1 MRLPPRCQRGTRAAK
16 HHQLC
21 RLRRLSRTTYPF
33 PISPFRLRPRRLRRP
48 NLFPALFVFVA
59 ACNAAAPRPT
69 PEPVPRTAD
78 GLASEYVDLAFAL
91 QEHDPLFL
99 DLVFTDVRPEDAT
112 MRLPEIAERAERLVS
127 GAREMAR
134 TGDEFR
140 VRRIEVS
147 LRALA
152 FRARF
157 LLGERR
163 PVAVELREVFGLE
176 WIEPEVDLERLH
188 FRVDRALSTVGP
200 LKVRVRRH
208 YERHDVSPEFAE
220 SRLREAFAAC
230 RELGLPGAVDLDVEP
245 LGLYWMTRAEAL
257 GLPTGPAPFYRYR
270 GSGVG
275 VLQLPR
281 GLPLRSAE
289 LHRLACHE
297 GVPGHHLQAVV
308 ADLQYRATGWPE
320 LGIVPLYGP
329 RTAVFEGLAVTVE
342 RFARGSTADDAL
354 RALEPAV
361 SRTLAGYL
369 DGELSRL
376 EAVRALDFEALV
388 PDPHGLLEH
397 ADRFG
402 GYALVRPSADP
413 VFHAALENVLR
424 SEDSPEERF
433 GRILRAIREAMSPGE
448 LARAF
453 SSPLHN

>member
-1 MRLPPRCQRGTRAAK
+1 MFA
-16 HHQLC
+16 
-21 RLRRLSRTTYPF
+21 
-33 PISPFRLRPRRLRRP
+33 
-48 NLFPALFVFVA
+48 A
-59 ACNAAAPRPT
+59 ACSPPAPPPAA
-69 PEPVPRTAD
+69 EPVPRTAD

-91 QEHDPLFL
+91 QQHDPLFL

-112 MRLPEIAERAERLVS
+112 LRLPEIAERAERLVN

-134 TGDEFR
+134 TEDEWR
-140 VRRIEVS
+140 VRRIEAS

-157 LLGERR
+157 LLGDRH

-176 WIEPEVDLERLH
+176 WAEPEVDLERLH
-188 FRVDRALSTVGP
+188 FRVDRALSAVGP

-208 YERHDVSPEFAE
+208 YERYDVAPESAE
-220 SRLREAFAAC
+220 ARLREALAAC
-230 RELGLPGAVDLDVEP
+230 RELGLAGAVDLDIRP
-245 LGLYWMTRAEAL
+245 LALHWMTRAEAL
-257 GLPTGPAPFYRYR
+257 ELPTGPAPFYRYR
-270 GSGVG
+270 GSGAG

-281 GLPLRSAE
+281 GVPLRSAE
-289 LHRLACHE
+289 LSRLACHE

-308 ADLQYRATGWPE
+308 ADLQFRATGWPE

-342 RFARGSTADDAL
+342 QLARGSAADGAL

-369 DGELSRL
+369 DGDLQRL
-376 EAVRALDFEALV
+376 DAVRALDFEALV

-397 ADRFG
+397 ADRFR
-402 GYALVRPSADP
+402 GYALVRPSVDP
-413 VFHAALENVLR
+413 VFHAALENVFR
-424 SEDSPEERF
+424 SGDSPEERL
-433 GRILRAIREAMSPGE
+433 GLILRAIREAMSPGE